1 MKKKKL
7 LPKISIITVVLNN
20 EKQIK
25 RCIKSV
31 INQNYPKKKIEHII
45 IDGGS
50 IDSTIHIIKK
60 FKNNITYWHSRK
72 DKGLYDAMNQGIR
85 KSSGDIIGILN
96 SDDYYTRNALRI
108 VSKYFLKNEIDYLFG
123 SVKKKRIY
131 HNFFPER
138 LWYTFNIYPSHS
150 ASFFI
155 KKKVQKKI
163 GFYNTKFKYSSDRDL
178 IYRLIKNTKLKGF
191 ATKKN
196 ELLGIFNMTGLSSKV
211 NFFYKLSE
219 EIKIRLS
226 NKESFIK
233 VFSIMTVFIIYHF
246 TKKIQ
251 NGVFGK

>member
-1 MKKKKL
+1 M
-7 LPKISIITVVLNN
+7 
-20 EKQIK
+20 
-25 RCIKSV
+25 
-31 INQNYPKKKIEHII
+31 
-45 IDGGS
+45 
-50 IDSTIHIIKK
+50 
-60 FKNNITYWHSRK
+60 
-72 DKGLYDAMNQGIR
+72 
-85 KSSGDIIGILN
+85 
-96 SDDYYTRNALRI
+96 
-108 VSKYFLKNEIDYLFG
+108 
-123 SVKKKRIY
+123 
-131 HNFFPER
+131 
-138 LWYTFNIYPSHS
+138 
-150 ASFFI
+150 
-155 KKKVQKKI
+155 
-163 GFYNTKFKYSSDRDL
+163 